1 MMKLK
6 SKRFCRGSFKFGNGG
21 NSVKGGEKRCG
32 NNDNTIISEIKWEL
46 RPGGMLVQK
55 RETSGSSVG
64 EGMITVR
71 VSTVSECHD
80 VSIESTST
88 FVLKKFW
95 ANFSGELKMILSLIT
110 SLEPREQRLLFK
122 GKEREDYEYLH
133 MIGVKD
139 KDKVLLLEDPAIKEM
154 KKLHRLAGT
163 QQIGTPYCTI
173 SV

>member
-55 RETSGSSVG
+55 RETSGSSIG

-88 FVLKKFW
+88 F
-95 ANFSGELKMILSLIT
+95 GELKMILSLIT

-122 GKEREDYEYLH
+122 GKEREDDEYLH
-133 MIGVKD
+133 MVGVKD

>member
-55 RETSGSSVG
+55 RESSGSSVG

-88 FVLKKFW
+88 F
-95 ANFSGELKMILSLIT
+95 GELKMILSLIT

-122 GKEREDYEYLH
+122 GKEREDDEYLH
-133 MIGVKD
+133 MVGVKD

>member
-55 RETSGSSVG
+55 RETSFSSVG

-88 FVLKKFW
+88 F
-95 ANFSGELKMILSLIT
+95 GELKMILSLIT

-122 GKEREDYEYLH
+122 GKEREDDEYLH
-133 MIGVKD
+133 MVGVKD

>member
-1 MMKLK
+1 MAKTQMMKLK

-55 RETSGSSVG
+55 RETSFSSVG

-88 FVLKKFW
+88 F
-95 ANFSGELKMILSLIT
+95 GELKMILSLIT

-122 GKEREDYEYLH
+122 GKEREDDEYLH
-133 MIGVKD
+133 MVGVKD

-173 SV
+173 SVRL

>member
-71 VSTVSECHD
+71 VSAVSECHD

-88 FVLKKFW
+88 F
-95 ANFSGELKMILSLIT
+95 GELKMILSLIT

-122 GKEREDYEYLH
+122 GKEREDDEYLH
-133 MIGVKD
+133 MVGVKD

>member
-55 RETSGSSVG
+55 RETSGSSG
-64 EGMITVR
+64 GGGMITVR
-71 VSTVSECHD
+71 VSTVSECHY

-88 FVLKKFW
+88 F
-95 ANFSGELKMILSLIT
+95 GELKMILSLLT

-122 GKEREDYEYLH
+122 GKEREDDEYLH
-133 MIGVKD
+133 MVGVKD

-154 KKLHRLAGT
+154 KKLHRLTGT

-173 SV
+173 SVCL

>member
-55 RETSGSSVG
+55 RETSFSSVG

-88 FVLKKFW
+88 F
-95 ANFSGELKMILSLIT
+95 GELKMILSLIT

-122 GKEREDYEYLH
+122 GKEREDDEYLH
-133 MIGVKD
+133 MVGVKD

-173 SV
+173 SVRL

>member
-46 RPGGMLVQK
+46 KPGGMLVQK

-88 FVLKKFW
+88 F
-95 ANFSGELKMILSLIT
+95 GELKMILSLIT

-122 GKEREDYEYLH
+122 GKEREDDEYLH
-133 MIGVKD
+133 MVGVKD

>member
-88 FVLKKFW
+88 F
-95 ANFSGELKMILSLIT
+95 GELKMILSLIT

-122 GKEREDYEYLH
+122 GKEREDDEYLH
-133 MIGVKD
+133 MVGVKD